1 MKNLF
6 PWIILSGLPV
16 VKGCGN
22 YKMLQLSVQAHPG
35 AKLVYDDTQLSD
47 GTVGVDLK
55 FTNGT
60 SSSNNAGLLL
70 RVGEYGGGADN
81 FDGYEVSLFAD
92 GKRLLLGNTC
102 ITGKS

>member
-1 MKNLF
+1 MTRSF
-6 PWIILSGLPV
+6 PTEQS
-16 VKGCGN
+16 
-22 YKMLQLSVQAHPG
+22 
-35 AKLVYDDTQLSD
+35 
-47 GTVGVDLK
+47 VDLK

-92 GKRLLLGNTC
+92 GKRLLLGKHLHNWQELKTTPVDV
-102 ITGKS
+102 IRRNGTVWK